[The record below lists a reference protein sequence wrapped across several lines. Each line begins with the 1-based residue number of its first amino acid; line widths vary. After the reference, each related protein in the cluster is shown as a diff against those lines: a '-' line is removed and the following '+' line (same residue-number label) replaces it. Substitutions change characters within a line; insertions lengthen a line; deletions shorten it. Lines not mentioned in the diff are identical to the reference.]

1 MLRGNLR
8 QVHGAGRP
16 GLTIQRAKDTHSNNR
31 FTYRFGTYTKEQL
44 QIDKIPDDSMISNY
58 RGYQGECSS
67 ARVTS
72 DFLKFPVISL
82 FSGNFGTTSLPLI
95 GGQGRSVS
103 YDKPVMALTALA
115 VYRHRKRFI

>member
-1 MLRGNLR
+1 MPGLD
-8 QVHGAGRP
+8 AGR
-16 GLTIQRAKDTHSNNR
+16 IKDTHSNNR

-72 DFLKFPVISL
+72 DFLKFPVI
-82 FSGNFGTTSLPLI
+82 FH
-95 GGQGRSVS
+95 
-103 YDKPVMALTALA
+103 PVLREFRDHQSPVDWRAGPQR
-115 VYRHRKRFI
+115 VIR